1 MAYHM
6 HCCHHQA
13 GAHCPPRTGCTLQE
27 SAGPRDQPPPPSRVV
42 VITGAS
48 SGVGHA
54 TAVAFAQTRASVVLA
69 ARSAEVLASVAD
81 ACRTAGGAAL
91 AVPTDVSD
99 ADDVEQLARAA
110 LAQFGRID
118 VWINNAGVAALG
130 RFEEVPLRDHA
141 QVIQTD
147 LLGTIYGS
155 SVALRQFRAQGGGTV
170 INIASALGE
179 IPAPYYA
186 SYVAAKHGIVGLGAA
201 IRQELAENDEPGT
214 HVCTVLPMA
223 METPFFEHAANYT
236 GHEATPIPPVYD
248 PQGHGGGHPAPGRG
262 AGGRGGRRRR
272 REGGCR
278 VPRRRGGRHREVH
291 GRGSA
296 AGAAG
301 GPAARATHHRQPVH
315 ALGGNPGV
323 IGWPVSARYGGVR
336 PAGGANT

>member
-1 MAYHM
+1 VSSH
-6 HCCHHQA
+6 
-13 GAHCPPRTGCTLQE
+13 
-27 SAGPRDQPPPPSRVV
+27 PSPTRVV

-54 TAVAFAQTRASVVLA
+54 AAVAFAQTRAAVVLA

-81 ACRTAGGAAL
+81 ACRTAGGTAL

-99 ADDVEQLARAA
+99 PDQVAQLARAA

-118 VWINNAGVAALG
+118 VWVNNAGVAALG
-130 RFEEVPLRDHA
+130 RFEEIPLRDHA

-155 SVALRQFRAQGGGTV
+155 ALALRQFRAQGGGTL

-201 IRQELAENDEPGT
+201 LRQELAENHETDI

-223 METPFFEHAANYT
+223 METPFFAHAANYT

-248 PQGHGGGHPAPGRG
+248 PQDAVEVILRLAEKPEAEVIVGGAGKVAAAFHAVAAGVTEKLMGAEVQQVQMQAPPPAPPTSGNLYT
-262 AGGRGGRRRR
+262 
-272 REGGCR
+272 
-278 VPRRRGGRHREVH
+278 P
-291 GRGSA
+291 SA
-296 AGAAG
+296 E
-301 GPAARATHHRQPVH
+301 T
-315 ALGGNPGV
+315 
-323 IGWPVSARYGGVR
+323 SA
-336 PAGGANT
+336 

>member
-1 MAYHM
+1 V
-6 HCCHHQA
+6 QD
-13 GAHCPPRTGCTLQE
+13 QE
-27 SAGPRDQPPPPSRVV
+27 PVTSQPASSRVV

-69 ARSAEVLASVAD
+69 ARSAEVLESVAN
-81 ACRTAGGAAL
+81 ACRTAGGSAI

-99 ADDVEQLARAA
+99 PDQVEQLAGAA
-110 LAQFGRID
+110 LAEFGRID
-118 VWINNAGVAALG
+118 VWVNNAGVAALG
-130 RFEEVPLRDHA
+130 RFEEIPLRDHA
-141 QVIQTD
+141 QVIETD

-155 SVALRQFRAQGGGTV
+155 VVALRQFRAQGGGTL

-201 IRQELAENDEPGT
+201 LRQELAENNESDI

-248 PQGHGGGHPAPGRG
+248 PQEAVEVILRLAEKPEAEVVVGGAGKVAAAFHAVAAGVTEKLMGAEVHKVQMEMPPPAPATTGTLYT
-262 AGGRGGRRRR
+262 
-272 REGGCR
+272 
-278 VPRRRGGRHREVH
+278 P
-291 GRGSA
+291 SA
-296 AGAAG
+296 E
-301 GPAARATHHRQPVH
+301 
-315 ALGGNPGV
+315 
-323 IGWPVSARYGGVR
+323 VSA
-336 PAGGANT
+336 